1 MKIRVRHIILLILL
15 VFVLAARL
23 SEQIGEWYSAVLYPI
38 TSSALSWLVSW
49 IPFSLEELVV
59 AAAVILLIYLIV
71 SGSVKHEGFRI
82 IFFRSFEL
90 LLWVYVWFYIGWGC
104 NYYRESIYLRR
115 DVERQ
120 EYDEIVFKE
129 FLSDYAEN
137 LNNAFEVLPDDSL
150 MIEQSEL
157 ETVIKSGF
165 SAFSE
170 FYCLASPRRWQHPKR
185 LLFNGLYSSVGV
197 LGFVGPFF
205 CETQLNA
212 DLLPAQL
219 PFVYAHE
226 YSHLLGVSS
235 EDEANFWGYVICTGS
250 DIPVVRY
257 SGYYSILPYV
267 LLNASRVLSEDE
279 YRSFVSAVNPGI
291 IVQYNAQRE
300 YWNEKYSKILGDI
313 QSSVYNAFLKG
324 NKVSSGT
331 ASYLEV
337 IDMIISF
344 KDISDFF
351 EAEFEELSC
360 CEVFNHEIADV

>member
-1 MKIRVRHIILLILL
+1 MKIRLRHFILL
-15 VFVLAARL
+15 VLLAFVLAARL
-23 SEQIGEWYSAVLYPI
+23 SEQIGEWYSSVLYPL

-104 NYYRESIYLRR
+104 NYYRDSIYLRC

-129 FLSDYAEN
+129 FLSDYADD
-137 LNNAFEVLPDDSL
+137 LNCAFEVLPDQSL
-150 MIEQSEL
+150 MINICEL
-157 ETVIKSGF
+157 EIAVKSGF
-165 SAFSE
+165 STFNES
-170 FYCLASPRRWQHPKR
+170 YGLASPHRWQHPKH

-197 LGFVGPFF
+197 LGFIGPFF

-267 LLNASRVLSEDE
+267 LVNASRVLSEEE
-279 YRSFVSAVNPGI
+279 YRSFVSAVNPEI
-291 IVQYNAQRE
+291 IAQYNAQRE
-300 YWNEKYSKILGDI
+300 YWDEKYSKTLGRI
-313 QSSVYNAFLKG
+313 QSAVYNAFLKG

-337 IDMIISF
+337 IDMIVSF
-344 KDISDFF
+344 GVLFK
-351 EAEFEELSC
+351 
-360 CEVFNHEIADV
+360 